1 GLAMLG
7 AIAGD
12 IIGSI
17 YEHRNLKSKDFPL
30 FGPGCTFTDDSVCT
44 VAVADCLMSGG
55 DFADYVRR
63 YVRAHPDR
71 GYGFMF
77 RQWAMWDAGPY
88 NSWGNGSAMRV
99 SPVAHL
105 AGSEA
110 EALELAQRSAA
121 VSHNHPEGVKGAQAV
136 ALAIWMAKSGA
147 EPGDISGEI
156 SARFDYDLGRSV
168 DDIRPGYEFDV
179 SCAGSVPEAI
189 ICALQAADYE
199 DAVRNAVSIG
209 GDSDTIACIAGGIAE
224 ALFGVPADIAEA
236 TRGYLTD
243 DLTAQLDRFKSAVPG
258 KVR

>member
-1 GLAMLG
+1 
-7 AIAGD
+7 
-12 IIGSI
+12 
-17 YEHRNLKSKDFPL
+17 
-30 FGPGCTFTDDSVCT
+30 
-44 VAVADCLMSGG
+44 MSGG
-55 DFADYVRR
+55 DFAEYLRR
-63 YVRAHPDR
+63 DVRAHPDR

-105 AGSEA
+105 AGGEA
-110 EALELAQRSAA
+110 EALELGQMSAA

-147 EPGDISGEI
+147 EPDDIGGEI
-156 SARFDYDLGRSV
+156 SARFDYGLGRSV

-224 ALFGVPADIAEA
+224 AFCSASPAISPRPRAD
-236 TRGYLTD
+236 T
-243 DLTAQLDRFKSAVPG
+243 
-258 KVR
+258 

>member
-1 GLAMLG
+1 
-7 AIAGD
+7 
-12 IIGSI
+12 
-17 YEHRNLKSKDFPL
+17 
-30 FGPGCTFTDDSVCT
+30 
-44 VAVADCLMSGG
+44 
-55 DFADYVRR
+55 
-63 YVRAHPDR
+63 
-71 GYGFMF
+71 
-77 RQWAMWDAGPY
+77 
-88 NSWGNGSAMRV
+88 
-99 SPVAHL
+99 
-105 AGSEA
+105 
-110 EALELAQRSAA
+110 
-121 VSHNHPEGVKGAQAV
+121 
-136 ALAIWMAKSGA
+136 MAKSGA

-224 ALFGVPADIAEA
+224 A